1 MTTDVEMLKGRLL
14 EERGRAAAALELLT
28 REHHDADGSES
39 SDNHVADPSVV
50 AVEREIDSTLGES
63 AESMLAA
70 IDAALA
76 RIPAGTFGL
85 CGTCGKPIADARL
98 EALPYTDLCIDCK
111 RLAERR

>member
-1 MTTDVEMLKGRLL
+1 MAIDVELMQGRLI
-14 EERGRAAAALELLT
+14 EERARVAGALALLT
-28 REHHDADGSES
+28 REHHDAEGSES

-85 CGTCGKPIADARL
+85 CGTCARPIAEARL

>member
-14 EERGRAAAALELLT
+14 QDRARAAAALELLT
-28 REHHDADGSES
+28 RELHDADGSES

-76 RIPAGTFGL
+76 RISAGTFGL
-85 CGTCGKPIADARL
+85 CGTCGKPIAAARL